1 MEIHQLKYLI
11 CVAKLESISKAAT
24 TLHLSQ
30 PALSKSIAKLED
42 ELGVLLFDRSGKR
55 LHLND
60 RGRLFLEGAEKAL
73 RELDSAAASVSAEAG
88 SLQGSLSIG
97 VFGMQN
103 DAISCI
109 QRFMQEN
116 RRVHVML
123 DARQRSITARVVREF
138 DMVFYPEGPAFGG
151 IAGIPYARNHIRLA
165 VPASHPLATARV
177 ADLAQFR
184 DDPFIFMNTT
194 AGMYEQSYQ
203 LCVESGF
210 SPWVRAVT
218 SSGAAQQRL
227 IGAGLGIGFAD
238 APSYR
243 LSERT
248 TAQDGAIRPSTAEA
262 PAKPCRTT
270 HSLCNATDGASA
282 GKATGRSP
290 DAPAEN
296 PAPFA
301 ESPSPVMAHQQVRLI
316 ELRSGSPEQT
326 LCFACRPLHLLSP
339 TAREF
344 LSFVLQHFALPDDN
358 RVALR
363 FEGN

>member
-1 MEIHQLKYLI
+1 M
-11 CVAKLESISKAAT
+11 
-24 TLHLSQ
+24 
-30 PALSKSIAKLED
+30 
-42 ELGVLLFDRSGKR
+42 
-55 LHLND
+55 
-60 RGRLFLEGAEKAL
+60 
-73 RELDSAAASVSAEAG
+73 
-88 SLQGSLSIG
+88 
-97 VFGMQN
+97 
-103 DAISCI
+103 
-109 QRFMQEN
+109 
-116 RRVHVML
+116 HVML

>member
-1 MEIHQLKYLI
+1 MCIRDSYWIIRCQASRRTPGTVSAQGGCREIHQLKYVI

-151 IAGIPYARNHIRLA
+151 ICLLYTSCARR
-165 VPASHPLATARV
+165 
-177 ADLAQFR
+177 F
-184 DDPFIFMNTT
+184 
-194 AGMYEQSYQ
+194 G
-203 LCVESGF
+203 
-210 SPWVRAVT
+210 
-218 SSGAAQQRL
+218 GACRFQR
-227 IGAGLGIGFAD
+227 G
-238 APSYR
+238 
-243 LSERT
+243 
-248 TAQDGAIRPSTAEA
+248 
-262 PAKPCRTT
+262 
-270 HSLCNATDGASA
+270 SA
-282 GKATGRSP
+282 G
-290 DAPAEN
+290 
-296 PAPFA
+296 
-301 ESPSPVMAHQQVRLI
+301 
-316 ELRSGSPEQT
+316 
-326 LCFACRPLHLLSP
+326 
-339 TAREF
+339 F
-344 LSFVLQHFALPDDN
+344 L
-358 RVALR
+358 
-363 FEGN
+363 G

>member
-1 MEIHQLKYLI
+1 MEIHQLKYFI

-184 DDPFIFMNTT
+184 DDAFIFM
-194 AGMYEQSYQ
+194 
-203 LCVESGF
+203 
-210 SPWVRAVT
+210 
-218 SSGAAQQRL
+218 
-227 IGAGLGIGFAD
+227 
-238 APSYR
+238 
-243 LSERT
+243 
-248 TAQDGAIRPSTAEA
+248 
-262 PAKPCRTT
+262 
-270 HSLCNATDGASA
+270 
-282 GKATGRSP
+282 
-290 DAPAEN
+290 
-296 PAPFA
+296 
-301 ESPSPVMAHQQVRLI
+301 
-316 ELRSGSPEQT
+316 
-326 LCFACRPLHLLSP
+326 
-339 TAREF
+339 
-344 LSFVLQHFALPDDN
+344 
-358 RVALR
+358 
-363 FEGN
+363 